1 MAKSLRSKVKRHFRL
16 LRRDVVN
23 AHDNQLSK
31 EEQRQA
37 AMDAAAAAP
46 PVPTRKAPSPSGEEG
61 AEEVAQGMDID
72 SSNLSTL
79 PEVTPQNSA
88 KILKKLRAQRLAA
101 TKGVQ
106 ASSKKKKATGALV
119 AATRSNKSKSK
130 KRR

>member
-1 MAKSLRSKVKRHFRL
+1 M
-16 LRRDVVN
+16 
-23 AHDNQLSK
+23 
-31 EEQRQA
+31 
-37 AMDAAAAAP
+37 
-46 PVPTRKAPSPSGEEG
+46 
-61 AEEVAQGMDID
+61 
-72 SSNLSTL
+72 
-79 PEVTPQNSA
+79 TPQNSA